1 MERIIKF
8 TGVTD
13 ETVGREQIIEKVE
26 EVDFTCF
33 ERGKTEG
40 FLLVKKGQVAK
51 DLVGKMEQN
60 PGNNSNHSCCVY
72 SQLVFAV
79 CKLFSYVF
87 SFLSLYL
94 VQILGAEKVEFVALE
109 GEEAAKAFQAIKD
122 DREALFKKLKDRK
135 GGKGG
140 KGPMKKRAPK
150 NKKIT
155 FDDDEPADKKVKGTR
170 SKIFL

>member
-1 MERIIKF
+1 MQKIWLERWNRI
-8 TGVTD
+8 
-13 ETVGREQIIEKVE
+13 
-26 EVDFTCF
+26 
-33 ERGKTEG
+33 
-40 FLLVKKGQVAK
+40 QVPFQTISK
-51 DLVGKMEQN
+51 N
-60 PGNNSNHSCCVY
+60 IC
-72 SQLVFAV
+72 
-79 CKLFSYVF
+79 F
-87 SFLSLYL
+87 SFLHRLHL